1 MHAKKKG
8 SIEELAVVGIDI
20 GKESFHLVGFDRSGQ
35 LVLRKQIKRLALSA
49 TIESALTA
57 LHSGSRFVCLALR
70 KTLGRCHALDG
81 LFDVLLGGL
90 ALKLG

>member
-20 GKESFHLVGFDRSGQ
+20 GKETFHLVGFDRSGQ

-49 TIESALTA
+49 TFDHLPRCVVGMEACLTSSTTA
-57 LHSGSRFVCLALR
+57 EPL
-70 KTLGRCHALDG
+70 
-81 LFDVLLGGL
+81 
-90 ALKLG
+90 

>member
-35 LVLRKQIKRLALSA
+35 LVLRNHPVGTACQISA
-49 TIESALTA
+49 
-57 LHSGSRFVCLALR
+57 
-70 KTLGRCHALDG
+70 
-81 LFDVLLGGL
+81 
-90 ALKLG
+90 